1 MAELKHTEDSSASG
15 ACKNCNN
22 HIREKLVDVL
32 TESFDA
38 QYNQRQLI
46 TPVHTADNLIRHG
59 VTVQEQGQWTENQH
73 TTYDSTWGEDVY
85 WYTYTCSVCGGEA
98 MNNFDYCPFCGNPM
112 LPQPP
117 KGE

>member
-1 MAELKHTEDSSASG
+1 MD
-15 ACKNCNN
+15 
-22 HIREKLVDVL
+22 IRKKLVELMKVPIYPRL
-32 TESFDA
+32 DA
-38 QYNQRQLI
+38 D
-46 TPVHTADNLIRHG
+46 PAEVVADYLLDNG
-59 VTVQEQGQWTENQH
+59 VTVQEQGQWTENQQ

-112 LPQPP
+112 LSTSP